1 MNLPRAGAA
10 SALLSS
16 VLVLIAACSPSLGPQ
31 DVAERFWRATV
42 AQQPATAARYVV
54 ARDRDLVTGGL
65 DVLPVAH
72 YSLRRVVIENGQ
84 AAVATEVTLAGDAPV
99 KLLLDTRLQREDDTW
114 RVDYQATMQAISAQ
128 SELAAVIA
136 RIGTLGE
143 TLRDGIEQSTAELER
158 ALPALER
165 ELSRLEAE
173 IRQHVPALRE
183 RLREFTRQLEKAF
196 EPPPPRPSPS
206 TPPPAEDAIAL

>member
-1 MNLPRAGAA
+1 MNVPRAGAA
-10 SALLSS
+10 RAFLSIALL
-16 VLVLIAACSPSLGPQ
+16 LGAACAPNLGPQ

-42 AQQPATAARYVV
+42 AQQPATAARYVA
-54 ARDRDLVTGGL
+54 ARDRDLVARGL
-65 DVLPVAH
+65 DVLPVAQ
-72 YSLRRVVIENGQ
+72 YSFGRVLIENEQ
-84 AAVATEVTLAGDAPV
+84 AAVATEVTLAGDTPV
-99 KLLLDTRLQREDDTW
+99 TLLLDTRLLRESGTW
-114 RVDYQATMQAISAQ
+114 RVDYEATMQAISAQ
-128 SELAAVIA
+128 SELAGIIA

-183 RLREFTRQLEKAF
+183 RLRDFTRQLEKAF
-196 EPPPPRPSPS
+196 EPPPRPPPS

>member
-1 MNLPRAGAA
+1 MNLSRAGATN
-10 SALLSS
+10 ALLSS

-54 ARDRDLVTGGL
+54 ARDRDLVSGGL

-72 YSLRRVVIENGQ
+72 YSFRRVVIENER
-84 AAVATEVTLAGDAPV
+84 ATVATEVTLAGDAPV
-99 KLLLDTRLQREDDTW
+99 ALLLDTRLQREDDTW

-143 TLRDGIEQSTAELER
+143 ALRDGIDQSTAELER

-165 ELSRLEAE
+165 ELARLEAE
-173 IRQHVPALRE
+173 IRQRVPALRE

-196 EPPPPRPSPS
+196 EPPPPRPTPS
-206 TPPPAEDAIAL
+206 TPPPAADAIAL